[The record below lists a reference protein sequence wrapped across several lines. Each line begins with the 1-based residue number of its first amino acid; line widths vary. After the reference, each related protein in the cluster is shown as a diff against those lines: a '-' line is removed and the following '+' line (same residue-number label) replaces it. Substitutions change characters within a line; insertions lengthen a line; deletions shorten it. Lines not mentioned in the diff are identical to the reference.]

1 MRTFS
6 NTGGDIHAKSVFE
19 KILSIGY
26 EMETADLT
34 KLTLTSDGIFLNT
47 DTARKDISKIND
59 PNMSE
64 DDPEFD
70 DYTLRQEE
78 LIDEVS
84 YVNGAID
91 KNVVF
96 YITNDISS
104 SPFVKGL
111 DKLCGNGDPDET
123 TPSETKNEMY
133 RFRPNAEGEED
144 KHINFIFWN
153 DDTHCSV
160 FSDVEWIFTHYKP
173 AKSKSVILDT
183 FFISVGNLIR
193 HLDTLTSSLG
203 TLIYTPQQEDAKDIK
218 IRNPKQRVLFNK
230 PGTNLYYL
238 QTDNYKVPLTVDKIC
253 LAPQMTFSSHISDL
267 FHILK
272 QLASDSIRSIPSVQK
287 MFEELLTL
295 INMIEHFTQELINR
309 FNEKY
314 PTYAITNTKNKVL
327 YKSIK
332 NYLALILYK
341 LYIYI
346 NSYHP
351 HRNHPKVG
359 YLKDYLNFNSR
370 HSNYV
375 LYTSLKECL
384 LKYYSHEKISEKNI
398 ITLIRKLL
406 LQESILQEYLITDPK
421 HVEKNAL
428 SLDNKLPK
436 DHEHY
441 GDPIYSLY
449 SYLQFFEDPLIDEK
463 NTSDDPTRNVPDW
476 LVYKNIDIY
485 STPMELKDNIVLTEF
500 RGFVTILTSY
510 LYENGNKEIKTLM
523 TEGIC
528 NIRSKKMKP
537 DIRGASIETLRAF
550 INLKY
555 PNLIANSNPKP
566 KPKSHRKSH
575 SKTHIFET
583 IRQMSE
589 SIKRKSRSKTR
600 KLNSDPTGKKSL
612 KKSKS
617 RRSESKIRMVVPK
630 NEIIS

>member
-1 MRTFS
+1 MRTFL
-6 NTGGDIHAKSVFE
+6 NHGGDIHAKSVFE

-26 EMETADLT
+26 EMETTDLT
-34 KLTLTSDGIFLNT
+34 KLTLRSDGILLNT
-47 DTARKDISKIND
+47 DTARKDIAKIND

-64 DDPEFD
+64 DDPDFD

-78 LIDEVS
+78 LIDEES
-84 YVNGAID
+84 YVNGTID

-96 YITNDISS
+96 YITNDIAS
-104 SPFVKGL
+104 SPFVKDL
-111 DKLCGNGDPDET
+111 DKMCGTGDPDET
-123 TPSETKNEMY
+123 TPSEIKNEMY
-133 RFRPNAEGEED
+133 RFRPNEEGEED
-144 KHINFIFWN
+144 KPINFIFWN
-153 DDTHCSV
+153 DQTHCSI

-183 FFISVGNLIR
+183 FFISIGNLIR
-193 HLDTLTSSLG
+193 HLDTLSSSLG
-203 TLIYTPQQEDAKDIK
+203 TLIYSPEEDAKEIK

-238 QTDNYKVPLTVDKIC
+238 QTDHYSKPLEVDKIC

-267 FHILK
+267 FPILK
-272 QLASDSIRSIPSVQK
+272 QLASDSVHSIPAVQEK
-287 MFEELLTL
+287 FDELLTL
-295 INMIEHFTQELINR
+295 INMIEHFTQELLSG

-314 PTYAITNTKNKVL
+314 PKYAITNTGSKVL

-351 HRNHPKVG
+351 HRNDPKVG
-359 YLKDYLNFNSR
+359 YLKDYLTFNSR

-375 LYTSLKECL
+375 LYTGLKKCL
-384 LKYYSHEKISEKNI
+384 LEYYSHEISEKNI
-398 ITLIRKLL
+398 ITLIRKLI
-406 LQESILQEYLITDPK
+406 LQESILQEFLITDPK

-441 GDPIYSLY
+441 GNPNYSLY

-463 NTSDDPTRNVPDW
+463 NTLGDDTSNVPDW

-500 RGFVTILTSY
+500 RGFGRILTSY
-510 LYENGNKEIKTLM
+510 LYGNGNKEIKTLM

-555 PNLIANSNPKP
+555 PKLIANSKP
-566 KPKSHRKSH
+566 KPKSHKSKSRK

-583 IRQMSE
+583 IRQMSD

-612 KKSKS
+612 NKSKS
-617 RRSESKIRMVVPK
+617 RRSESKIRISGSMPK
-630 NEIIS
+630 K

>member
-1 MRTFS
+1 MRTY
-6 NTGGDIHAKSVFE
+6 GGDIHAKSVFE

-26 EMETADLT
+26 EMETTDLT

-47 DTARKDISKIND
+47 DTARKDIAKIND
-59 PNMSE
+59 PDLSE

-78 LIDEVS
+78 LIAEES
-84 YVNGAID
+84 YVNGKID

-96 YITNDISS
+96 YITNDIAS
-104 SPFVKGL
+104 SPFVKEL
-111 DKLCGNGDPDET
+111 DKLCGNGDADET
-123 TPSETKNEMY
+123 TPGEIKNEMY
-133 RFRPNAEGEED
+133 RFRPNADGEED
-144 KHINFIFWN
+144 KPINFAFWN
-153 DDTHCSV
+153 DETHCSV

-183 FFISVGNLIR
+183 FFISIGNLIR

-203 TLIYTPQQEDAKDIK
+203 TLIYTPEEEDAKEIK

-238 QTDNYKVPLTVDKIC
+238 QTDNYKVPLAVDKIC
-253 LAPQMTFSSHISDL
+253 LAPQMTFSSQISDL
-267 FHILK
+267 FPILK
-272 QLASDSIRSIPSVQK
+272 QLASDSIRSIPSVHEK
-287 MFEELLTL
+287 FEELLTL
-295 INMIEHFTQELINR
+295 INMIEHFTQELLAG

-351 HRNHPKVG
+351 HRNNPKVG
-359 YLKDYLNFNSR
+359 YLKDYLTFNSR

-375 LYTSLKECL
+375 LYTGLKNCL
-384 LKYYSHEKISEKNI
+384 LEYYSNEIPEKNI
-398 ITLIRKLL
+398 IILIRKLI

-421 HVEKNAL
+421 HVEENAL
-428 SLDNKLPK
+428 RLDNKLLK

-441 GDPIYSLY
+441 GDPVYSLY
-449 SYLQFFEDPLIDEK
+449 SYLHFFEDPLIDET

-500 RGFVTILTSY
+500 RGFGTILTSY
-510 LYENGNKEIKTLM
+510 LYDNGNKKIKTLM

-555 PNLIANSNPKP
+555 PNLIANSNIKT
-566 KPKSHRKSH
+566 KSHKSKSH
-575 SKTHIFET
+575 KSKSHKSHIFET
-583 IRQMSE
+583 IKQMSD
-589 SIKRKSRSKTR
+589 SIKIKSRSKTR
-600 KLNSDPTGKKSL
+600 KINANSDPTGKKSL
-612 KKSKS
+612 KKSKT
-617 RRSESKIRMVVPK
+617 RRSAESKRRRSQTK
-630 NEIIS
+630 SEI

>member
-1 MRTFS
+1 MRTFL
-6 NTGGDIHAKSVFE
+6 NHGGDIHAKSVFE

-26 EMETADLT
+26 EMETTDLT
-34 KLTLTSDGIFLNT
+34 KLTLRSDGIFFNT
-47 DTARKDISKIND
+47 DTARKDIAKIND
-59 PNMSE
+59 PDLSE
-64 DDPEFD
+64 DDPEFQ
-70 DYTLRQEE
+70 DYISRQEE
-78 LIDEVS
+78 LIAEVS
-84 YVNGAID
+84 YVNGAVD

-96 YITNDISS
+96 YITNDIAS
-104 SPFVKGL
+104 SPFAKEL
-111 DKLCGNGDPDET
+111 DKICGNGDPDET
-123 TPSETKNEMY
+123 TPSEIKNEMY
-133 RFRPNAEGEED
+133 LFRPNADGEED
-144 KHINFIFWN
+144 KPINFIFWN
-153 DDTHCSV
+153 DQTHCSI

-183 FFISVGNLIR
+183 FFISIGNLIR

-203 TLIYTPQQEDAKDIK
+203 TLIYTPEEEEDAKEIK

-238 QTDNYKVPLTVDKIC
+238 QTDHYSKPLEVDKIC

-267 FHILK
+267 FPILK
-272 QLASDSIRSIPSVQK
+272 QLASDSVQSIPAVQEK
-287 MFEELLTL
+287 FDELLTL
-295 INMIEHFTQELINR
+295 MNMLEHFTQELMTG
-309 FNEKY
+309 FNERY
-314 PTYAITNTKNKVL
+314 PTYAITNTGSKVL

-346 NSYHP
+346 NSYHQ
-351 HRNHPKVG
+351 HRNDPKVG
-359 YLKDYLNFNSR
+359 YLKDYLTFNSR
-370 HSNYV
+370 HSNYI
-375 LYTSLKECL
+375 LYSGLKKCL
-384 LKYYSHEKISEKNI
+384 LEYYSHEITEKNI

-436 DHEHY
+436 DDEHY

-449 SYLQFFEDPLIDEK
+449 SYLQFFEDPLIDEN
-463 NTSDDPTRNVPDW
+463 NTSNDPTRNLPDW

-500 RGFVTILTSY
+500 RGFGRILTSY

-528 NIRSKKMKP
+528 NIRTKKMKP

-555 PNLIANSNPKP
+555 PALIANSNPKP

-612 KKSKS
+612 NKSKS
-617 RRSESKIRMVVPK
+617 RRSESKIRISGSMPK
-630 NEIIS
+630 K